1 MNKIDKKQKVL
12 KIIAGM
18 RLLDDDLM
26 TLVFDRNAPAT
37 ELLLNILFNRK
48 AGFCRDG

>member
-18 RLLDDDLM
+18 RLLDDDLL
-26 TLVFDRNAPAT
+26 TLFQQANLLLFDRNR
-37 ELLLNILFNRK
+37 FV
-48 AGFCRDG
+48 D